1 MMQSAPNRPPRS
13 QCAAGPVVREYLEST
28 NRPYSTINI
37 FDNLHGAVKKASLQ
51 RVLDAL
57 AEEGQ
62 INEKVCGKSKVYWA
76 LQDQYGDITS
86 QVLASLRAEVLA
98 LEAKA
103 SEAEGERAAMAA
115 RVAAL
120 EAEPSDEDLEKQL
133 QAEAAEIK
141 SLEDRYAAVVA
152 AADGVVVTAA
162 TKDTLVADGKRYRKR
177 WSELR
182 GKIMDVVARMSEGMD
197 KSVAQVFAMTGM
209 EQDSEYDVNIKDFK
223 F

>member
-1 MMQSAPNRPPRS
+1 MTR
-13 QCAAGPVVREYLEST
+13 AAGPVVREYLEST
-28 NRPYSTINI
+28 NRPYSTINV

-57 AEEGQ
+57 AAEGL

-86 QVLASLRAEVLA
+86 EVLASLRAEVLS
-98 LEAKA
+98 LEAQVAQADTQKA
-103 SEAEGERAAMAA
+103 EAAG

-120 EAEPSDEDLEKQL
+120 QAEPSDADLETQL
-133 QAEAAEIK
+133 AQEATEIQALEA
-141 SLEDRYAAVVA
+141 RYAAVVA

-162 TKDTLVADGKRYRKR
+162 TKDTLVADGKKYRKR

-182 GKIMDVVARMSEGMD
+182 GKVMDVVSRMSEGMD
-197 KSVAQVFAMTGM
+197 KSVPQVFALTGM
-209 EQDSEYDVNIKDFK
+209 EQDSEYDVSIKDFK